1 VDFVFILGL
10 VVLYAATHWLILAIS
25 RLGRLE

>member
-25 RLGRLE
+25 RLGTLE